1 MTYFLGPK
9 SSKKYI
15 CNFCDY
21 FTDKKSQY
29 ERHVLTLKHKRLT
42 DTYQKSSV
50 GSTSYFMCNCGKEY
64 KHKQS
69 LFTHKKK
76 CNFINENIVIGISN
90 ENNNEIIVNSDINT
104 NINNENSNTN
114 TNINNDN
121 SNIINKNYNDEEN
134 ISYKDMFLKVMNENK
149 EMRNIILEQQKQM
162 SVLIPKI
169 GNITNNTTNNTTNNQ
184 NVNIQV
190 FLNEQC
196 KDAINMSDFIKSIEV
211 TLKQLD
217 FTKTNG
223 LANGISK
230 TILENMSKLSIYER
244 PLHCTDIKRET
255 LYIKEDNEW
264 SKDQSKEKIKQ
275 AIKKASS
282 KNYNALQE
290 WKSQNPDFIE
300 NDAKQDYFAKTI
312 SEIGKSTNNI
322 DNKIIKNICK
332 EIYIKDKKD

>member
-1 MTYFLGPK
+1 MTDFLGPK
-9 SSKKYI
+9 SSKKYF
-15 CNFCDY
+15 CKKCDY
-21 FTDKKSQY
+21 LTDKKSQY
-29 ERHVLTLKHKRLT
+29 ERHILTLKHKRLT
-42 DTYQKSSV
+42 DTYQKSSI
-50 GSTSYFMCNCGKEY
+50 GSTSYYMCNCGKEY

-76 CNFINENIVIGISN
+76 CNFINKNIVIDISN
-90 ENNNEIIVNSDINT
+90 ENNNEIIVNS
-104 NINNENSNTN
+104 NINNENNE
-114 TNINNDN
+114 
-121 SNIINKNYNDEEN
+121 EEN

-300 NDAKQDYFAKTI
+300 NDAKQDYFARTI

-322 DNKIIKNICK
+322 DNKVIKNICK